1 MFQVNVTLEK
11 SEFDQKMAKA
21 ANAYPWENFK
31 DAKMKR
37 QFKMLTDIGTNALED
52 KDQLKTVCI

>member
-21 ANAYPWENFK
+21 ANLYPWQKFK

-37 QFKMLTDIGTNALED
+37 KFRTLTDIGTNALED